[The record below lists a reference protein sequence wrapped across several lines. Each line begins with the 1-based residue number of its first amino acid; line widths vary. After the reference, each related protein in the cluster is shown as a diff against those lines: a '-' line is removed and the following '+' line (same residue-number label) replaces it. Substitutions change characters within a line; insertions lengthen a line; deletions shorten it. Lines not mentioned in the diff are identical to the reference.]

1 MENLCS
7 PDDFNCRFGSS
18 FNGRSCYKY
27 PPFYEKSYVYRAM
40 YNELPIAILTTAGS
54 TKLHIVTACGTY
66 DTVVNYE
73 SEHGGVV
80 AVNANEGSVQHR

>member
-1 MENLCS
+1 
-7 PDDFNCRFGSS
+7 
-18 FNGRSCYKY
+18 
-27 PPFYEKSYVYRAM
+27 M
-40 YNELPIAILTTAGS
+40 YNELLIAILTTAGS